1 MKNEKLDKSMFLNL
15 DRIMSYNA
23 SWTFILGGRGIG
35 KTYGILKKFIKD
47 FKRNGTQFV
56 YLRRYKEEVKMC
68 RTKIFDAIK
77 TDEEFKNDKFDIKGN
92 EFYLNDEHM
101 GRIIALSS
109 SEYQKSVPMPDVG
122 NVLFDEFL
130 KDKGFTRYIPNEVE
144 KMGELWSTIGREKK
158 RYPRVYFVANKITS
172 VNPYFT
178 YFNLQLDNDQEY
190 TYYRQRKILIC
201 QPRCEQFEQHMK
213 ETDFGILFKG
223 TNYYEYAIENKALR
237 DNKAFIEKLT
247 NLKGYIPMM
256 YFNYNNQ
263 RITVWFN
270 VDKQMFYVNNKEVGE
285 LRNIYINL
293 EDLQEDGVYSP
304 KFPIRDILRNS
315 VSLGMI
321 RYENQEIKTLALD
334 IFIKIGI
341 K

>member
-1 MKNEKLDKSMFLNL
+1 
-15 DRIMSYNA
+15 
-23 SWTFILGGRGIG
+23 
-35 KTYGILKKFIKD
+35 
-47 FKRNGTQFV
+47 
-56 YLRRYKEEVKMC
+56 
-68 RTKIFDAIK
+68 
-77 TDEEFKNDKFDIKGN
+77 
-92 EFYLNDEHM
+92 
-101 GRIIALSS
+101 
-109 SEYQKSVPMPDVG
+109 
-122 NVLFDEFL
+122 
-130 KDKGFTRYIPNEVE
+130 
-144 KMGELWSTIGREKK
+144 
-158 RYPRVYFVANKITS
+158 
-172 VNPYFT
+172 
-178 YFNLQLDNDQEY
+178 
-190 TYYRQRKILIC
+190 
-201 QPRCEQFEQHMK
+201 MK
-213 ETDFGILFKG
+213 ETDIGILFKG

-263 RITVWFN
+263 KITVWFN
-270 VDKQMFYVNNKEVGE
+270 VDKQMFYVNNKDVGE

>member
-1 MKNEKLDKSMFLNL
+1 
-15 DRIMSYNA
+15 
-23 SWTFILGGRGIG
+23 
-35 KTYGILKKFIKD
+35 
-47 FKRNGTQFV
+47 
-56 YLRRYKEEVKMC
+56 
-68 RTKIFDAIK
+68 
-77 TDEEFKNDKFDIKGN
+77 
-92 EFYLNDEHM
+92 
-101 GRIIALSS
+101 
-109 SEYQKSVPMPDVG
+109 
-122 NVLFDEFL
+122 
-130 KDKGFTRYIPNEVE
+130 
-144 KMGELWSTIGREKK
+144 MGELWSTIGRHKK

-172 VNPYFT
+172 VNQYFT
-178 YFNLQLDNDQEY
+178 YFNLQLDSDQEY

-213 ETDFGILFKG
+213 ETDFGVLFKG

>member
-1 MKNEKLDKSMFLNL
+1 
-15 DRIMSYNA
+15 
-23 SWTFILGGRGIG
+23 
-35 KTYGILKKFIKD
+35 
-47 FKRNGTQFV
+47 
-56 YLRRYKEEVKMC
+56 
-68 RTKIFDAIK
+68 
-77 TDEEFKNDKFDIKGN
+77 
-92 EFYLNDEHM
+92 
-101 GRIIALSS
+101 
-109 SEYQKSVPMPDVG
+109 
-122 NVLFDEFL
+122 
-130 KDKGFTRYIPNEVE
+130 
-144 KMGELWSTIGREKK
+144 
-158 RYPRVYFVANKITS
+158 
-172 VNPYFT
+172 
-178 YFNLQLDNDQEY
+178 
-190 TYYRQRKILIC
+190 
-201 QPRCEQFEQHMK
+201 MK

-293 EDLQEDGVYSP
+293 EELQEDGIYSP

-334 IFIKIGI
+334 IFVKIGI
-341 K
+341 N

>member
-1 MKNEKLDKSMFLNL
+1 
-15 DRIMSYNA
+15 
-23 SWTFILGGRGIG
+23 
-35 KTYGILKKFIKD
+35 
-47 FKRNGTQFV
+47 
-56 YLRRYKEEVKMC
+56 
-68 RTKIFDAIK
+68 
-77 TDEEFKNDKFDIKGN
+77 
-92 EFYLNDEHM
+92 
-101 GRIIALSS
+101 
-109 SEYQKSVPMPDVG
+109 
-122 NVLFDEFL
+122 
-130 KDKGFTRYIPNEVE
+130 
-144 KMGELWSTIGREKK
+144 
-158 RYPRVYFVANKITS
+158 
-172 VNPYFT
+172 
-178 YFNLQLDNDQEY
+178 
-190 TYYRQRKILIC
+190 
-201 QPRCEQFEQHMK
+201 MK
-213 ETDFGILFKG
+213 ETDFGILFKD

-293 EDLQEDGVYSP
+293 EELQEDGVYSP